1 MSWGMRKM
9 ERIDKILKHNL
20 FIGNLAKNSAAE
32 ADRCFCRHDMVHF
45 LDVAR
50 IGMILN
56 LEEQLAIPRTLIYAA
71 ALLHDIGK
79 HEQYKE
85 GVPHEVASAKLAP
98 RILRDCGFDEQETK
112 LITDAILSHRD
123 GEVASE
129 KSLRGVLY
137 RADKTSR
144 ACYAC
149 KVQKECKWSAEQK
162 NLRLRY

>member
-1 MSWGMRKM
+1 M
-9 ERIDKILKHNL
+9 ERIDKILNHNL
-20 FIGNLAKNSAAE
+20 FIGNLEKNNAAE

-56 LEEQLAIPRTLIYAA
+56 LEEQLGIPRVLIYAA

-79 HEQYKE
+79 HRQYKE
-85 GVPHEVASAKLAP
+85 GVPHETAGAELAP
-98 RILRDCGFDEQETK
+98 GILRDCGFDEQDTK
-112 LITDAILSHRD
+112 LITDAILGHRNR
-123 GEVASE
+123 EVASE
-129 KSLRGVLY
+129 KTLRGILY
-137 RADKTSR
+137 RADKASR

-149 KVQKECKWSAEQK
+149 KVQEECKWSAEQK